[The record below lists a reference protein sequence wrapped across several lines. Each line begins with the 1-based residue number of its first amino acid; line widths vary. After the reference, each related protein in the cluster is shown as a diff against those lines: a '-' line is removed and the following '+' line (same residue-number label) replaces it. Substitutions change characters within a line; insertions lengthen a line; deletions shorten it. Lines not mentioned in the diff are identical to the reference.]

1 MGDKKSYYE
10 LLKHPKW
17 QKMRLEVMERAKFE
31 CESCG
36 SKDNTLHVHH
46 SYYEK
51 GKAPWEYEEDTLQC
65 LCEDC
70 HKEIQGLVALLDE
83 RINRVKE
90 LNTICGDLLER
101 LIGYTMGIE
110 AASIPVAIIEI
121 SSYAMAM
128 GVADCFG
135 LTPEEVI
142 DALKDGTLDGFAL
155 EELEKKKKKR

>member
-1 MGDKKSYYE
+1 MADKKSYYE

-17 QKMRLEVMERAKFE
+17 QKLRLEVMERANFE

-51 GKAPWEYEEDTLQC
+51 DKAPWEYPEDTLQC

-70 HKEIQGLVALLDE
+70 HKEIQGLYALLAE
-83 RINRVKE
+83 NIRRIKE
-90 LNTICGDLLER
+90 INTFCGDLIER
-101 LIGYTMGIE
+101 LIGYTMGLE
-110 AASIPVAIIEI
+110 ADSIPVAVLEI

-128 GVADCFG
+128 GVADCYG
-135 LTPEEVI
+135 LTPEEVVG
-142 DALKDGTLDGFAL
+142 ALKDGTIDGFAL
-155 EELEKKKKKR
+155 DELKKKKK